1 MSSNALARLHDFAA
15 FVRAEEDLGT
25 HLRELAEMAA
35 AATAAATCS
44 VMLLSEGGQE
54 APRLRLWCSNEAL
67 PSPAWTETT
76 GRGEWIAGRV
86 LERGE
91 ALLIADIRNSEFA
104 SLARGRET
112 LGNSFVCVPIGVGSS
127 LIGVMNLTSRPSAP
141 PFDEADLAL
150 AGVVAALIGKSVQV
164 ERLQTLLRSR
174 VAQSS
179 LARQEPRVVGQ
190 LIEGTAPPARVAKLL
205 AKSFFKDLSAAGF
218 DAGQIIAAA
227 SEIIALVSTDIR
239 RYKRRSGRPVD

>member
-15 FVRAEEDLGT
+15 FVRAEEDLHE

-35 AATAAATCS
+35 SATGAATCS
-44 VMLLSEGGQE
+44 VMLLSEGGQDT
-54 APRLRLWCSNEAL
+54 PRLRLWCSNEAL
-67 PSPAWTETT
+67 PSPAWSETT

-91 ALLIADIRNSEFA
+91 ALLIADIRSSEFA

-112 LGNSFVCVPIGVGSS
+112 LGNSFVCVPIGVGST
-127 LIGVMNLTSRPSAP
+127 LIGVMNLTSRRDAP
-141 PFDEADLAL
+141 PFGAAELAL
-150 AGVVAALIGKSVQV
+150 AEVVAALIGKSVQV

-174 VAQSS
+174 VAQAS
-179 LARQEPRVVGQ
+179 LARQEARVVGQ
-190 LIEGTAPPARVAKLL
+190 LAEGTAPPARVAKLL

-218 DAGQIIAAA
+218 EPGQIIAAA

-239 RYKRRSGRPVD
+239 RYKRRSGRQTG